1 MTDTAQQSEQSW
13 TDSPALRTALLKQN
27 KLRGKLEILTDML
40 AYKSLESRQNKLKA
54 FNAAST
60 RAVARKMLGEEI
72 KPEGDDVGT
81 TILGDVTNPTPVV
94 IAGQQS
100 SGLGP
105 LLAAALGMLGP
116 AGAIGGYL
124 LNQALS
130 KQPAAPIIQRPLTE
144 IRQIENT
151 QQLGVR
157 LLRESDLKPLDI
169 DNPAP

>member
-1 MTDTAQQSEQSW
+1 MTSQTRQIDPTQATLKHLQQKSRLSNWMGLLGGQFLKRTADEQHRTYQAQQRWVRSQWGNQEPSQVS
-13 TDSPALRTALLKQN
+13 D
-27 KLRGKLEILTDML
+27 DMNDT
-40 AYKSLESRQNKLKA
+40 Y
-54 FNAAST
+54 
-60 RAVARKMLGEEI
+60 
-72 KPEGDDVGT
+72 
-81 TILGDVTNPTPVV
+81 LGDVTHQYLPP
-94 IAGQQS
+94 QPQPQK
-100 SGLGP
+100 SGIGP

-130 KQPAAPIIQRPLTE
+130 KQPAAPIIQRPSTE

-169 DNPAP
+169 DNSTP